1 MQLPI
6 LLKTDSQPN
15 SQFPGSRMLQGRDTS
30 GIGLVSPGL
39 EALLGL
45 GLCERLD
52 VDPEVPQGSRQ
63 EGLRAWI
70 KQ

>member
-30 GIGLVSPGL
+30 RMGLVSRGL

-45 GLCERLD
+45 GFWERLD
-52 VDPEVPQGSRQ
+52 VDPEVP
-63 EGLRAWI
+63 
-70 KQ
+70 